1 MLNISIIILL
11 LVVLPLLLTAI
22 VIFFVARFV
31 LRMMREGGQRQALL
45 RNGES
50 AVAEILSIS
59 DTGITVNGNPRVAL
73 RLFVQPQS
81 RTGFEANTKLIVSR
95 LSLAAFQPGSKIQ
108 VRFDPN
114 DLQKVAVESTG
125 MSVQPRSVSP
135 LAASGGPVW
144 QPTRATAI
152 VLNAVEAEPAGRFK
166 LMNLLVEVHL
176 ANRPPYQL
184 NTKVAIA
191 PENAPMIQPGARI
204 NATVSATDAT
214 QISLELPATDGH
226 DR

>member
-1 MLNISIIILL
+1 MLIIILL
-11 LVVLPLLLTAI
+11 SVILPLLLTAT

-31 LRMMREGGQRQALL
+31 LRMMRESGQRQALL

-50 AVAEILSIS
+50 AVAEVLSIS
-59 DTGITVNGNPRVAL
+59 DTGVTVNDNPRVAL

-114 DLQKVAVESTG
+114 DLQRVAVESTG
-125 MSVQPRSVSP
+125 LNVQPRPVSSP
-135 LAASGGPVW
+135 AAPGGLAG
-144 QPTRATAI
+144 QPAQATAI

-166 LMNLLVEVHL
+166 LMNLLLEVHV

-191 PENAPMIQPGARI
+191 PENAPMVQTGARI

-214 QISLELPATDGH
+214 QISLELPATS
-226 DR
+226 

>member
-1 MLNISIIILL
+1 MLTISLIILL

-22 VIFFVARFV
+22 VIFFVARFA
-31 LRMMREGGQRQALL
+31 LRMMRESGQRQALL
-45 RNGES
+45 RSGES

-59 DTGITVNGNPRVAL
+59 DTGVTVNGNPRVAL

-81 RTGFEANTKLIVSR
+81 RTGFEANTKLLVSR

-125 MSVQPRSVSP
+125 MSVQPRSASS
-135 LAASGGPVW
+135 LAAPGAFTG
-144 QPTRATAI
+144 QPTRGTAI
-152 VLNAVEAEPAGRFK
+152 VLSAVEGEPAGRFK
-166 LMNLLVEVHL
+166 LMNLLLEVHV

-184 NTKVAIA
+184 NTSVAIA
-191 PENAPMIQPGARI
+191 PENQSLIQPGARI
-204 NATVSATDAT
+204 NATVSAIDTT
-214 QISLELPATDGH
+214 QISLELPGTS
-226 DR
+226 

>member
-11 LVVLPLLLTAI
+11 LVVLPLLLTAM
-22 VIFFVARFV
+22 VIFFVVRFA

-95 LSLAAFQPGSKIQ
+95 LSLTAFQPGSKIQ

-144 QPTRATAI
+144 QPT
-152 VLNAVEAEPAGRFK
+152 
-166 LMNLLVEVHL
+166 
-176 ANRPPYQL
+176 
-184 NTKVAIA
+184 
-191 PENAPMIQPGARI
+191 
-204 NATVSATDAT
+204 
-214 QISLELPATDGH
+214 
-226 DR
+226 